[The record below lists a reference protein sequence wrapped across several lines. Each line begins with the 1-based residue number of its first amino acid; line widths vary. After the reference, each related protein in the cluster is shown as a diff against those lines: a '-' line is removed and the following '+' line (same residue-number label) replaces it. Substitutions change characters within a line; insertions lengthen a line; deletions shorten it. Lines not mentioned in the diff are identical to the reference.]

1 MSVSVSVSLSLYFYV
16 VCVSLINL
24 FPHKPILKGVC
35 EVLLDRGAN
44 INYEMPRGRFTG
56 QMATTGTG
64 GKGGKGGWYSAKNM
78 EIGNGAT
85 SLHAAVENGHP
96 TVVKVLL
103 DRGATQGKRGEGDRE
118 RWRGGVLVYLFSKC
132 VFVCTLCVILIC
144 SCLLPPSSCHYSL
157 FLSQGRVWRVHH
169 LF

>member
-1 MSVSVSVSLSLYFYV
+1 M
-16 VCVSLINL
+16 
-24 FPHKPILKGVC
+24 C

-56 QMATTGTG
+56 QVATT

-96 TVVKVLL
+96 SVVKVLL
-103 DRGATQGKRGEGDRE
+103 DRGASQGKWFILYIIMVNMLLDRGASQGNGGGRE
-118 RWRGGVLVYLFSKC
+118 RGV
-132 VFVCTLCVILIC
+132 
-144 SCLLPPSSCHYSL
+144 P
-157 FLSQGRVWRVHH
+157 
-169 LF
+169 